1 MKTLVIVRH
10 AKSSWDDPS
19 CSDFERTLNKR
30 GERDAPYMAQITREK
45 GIKADLIISSPAN
58 RALTTA
64 KYFAKEQGIV
74 DSNISQKELI
84 YNSGFSEILRLLKK
98 TDNSYNTVMLFGHNP
113 DITHLTSYL
122 LVIPSTIFQHAGLL
136 ASISKRSINGLTSTI
151 KTALC
156 VSTFIHVNIS
166 ANKFFSI
173 LTLLYCIL

>member
-64 KYFAKEQGIV
+64 KYFAKEQDIV

-98 TDNSYNTVMLFGHNP
+98 TDNSYNTVMFFGHNP

-122 LVIPSTIFQHAGLL
+122 SGNSFDNIPTCGVTCIDFKKVDKWADIDDQNGTMRFY
-136 ASISKRSINGLTSTI
+136 IYPRKYFSK
-151 KTALC
+151 
-156 VSTFIHVNIS
+156 
-166 ANKFFSI
+166 
-173 LTLLYCIL
+173 